1 MLLSTVT
8 DPLLGTIF
16 AGRYTVLTRIAQG
29 GMGVVYRAHCR
40 RTGRECA
47 LKIARSDR
55 DPRRLAACLAR
66 EARLARRVRHPGVVA
81 MYEDGVAG
89 DRAYLTMAF
98 IGGQTLETVLA
109 ERIELPLRVA
119 LNITIQLCEA
129 LAAVH
134 AAGLVHR
141 DVKPANIM
149 IDRGALTLLDFGLTR
164 LLSDR
169 EPQMLCGT
177 LAYAPPERIR
187 GVTAD
192 TRDDIYAVGTI
203 LYEMLSGHSAFPERV
218 TQVLSCAFDHHPPAL
233 PSWVPPSVQKIVEAM
248 MAPEREVR
256 PSSCAELADQ
266 LRAALRRRVSPARH
280 KMHQPNPGVV
290 LSVDAHP
297 LGRRRSSTS

>member
-1 MLLSTVT
+1 M
-8 DPLLGTIF
+8 
-16 AGRYTVLTRIAQG
+16 LTRIAQG

-40 RTGRECA
+40 QTGRECA
-47 LKIARSDR
+47 LKIARTDR
-55 DPRRLAACLAR
+55 DSRRLAACLAR
-66 EARLARRVRHPGVVA
+66 EARFTRRIRHPGVVA
-81 MYEDGVAG
+81 MYADGTA
-89 DRAYLTMAF
+89 DERAYLTMAF
-98 IGGQTLETVLA
+98 IGGQTLEAMLA
-109 ERIELPLRVA
+109 ERVELPLHTA
-119 LNITIQLCEA
+119 LRITIQLCDA
-129 LAAVH
+129 LSAVH

-149 IDRGALTLLDFGLTR
+149 IDGGDLTLLDFGLTR

-169 EPQMLCGT
+169 EPQMICGT

-192 TRDDIYAVGTI
+192 TRDDIYAIGTI

-218 TQVLSCAFDHHPPAL
+218 TRVLSGGFDQGPSAL
-233 PSWVPPSVQKIVEAM
+233 PSWVPSSIQAIIEAM

-266 LRAALRRRVSPARH
+266 LRAQADLRRRARPARSR
-280 KMHQPNPGVV
+280 MHQPSPGLVS
-290 LSVDAHP
+290 SVDAHP